1 MIDYFNYMW
10 EKTDDWIMVLQ
21 FSGSHVVCPL
31 HANPTARRQLGLPE
45 EGYQSRNLC
54 AMMQERCLEIIC
66 GACSQCRQSDKPVHC
81 TLSIPRQG
89 GSTFWDAELTCLRI
103 DGPKNGTI
111 LFWAKNITQTVQLS
125 RQREELLYEY
135 DCLFS
140 SSING
145 MGLLRVDEDG
155 LHVERANHVFQ
166 EIVEYI
172 LDCHA
177 EPTPIQTIMSYIR
190 SGQNHSQQFC
200 VERSDGTRRFFK
212 SELIV
217 VNSEH
222 GPHRAFVILVNAT
235 EVVRFSQR
243 AGTRLTEREQQVLEH
258 VVKGCTNKRIALY
271 LGIAEGTVKK
281 TLYNI
286 YKKLHIQSRA
296 EAVSYMLSTHGSAS
310 NFD

>member
-1 MIDYFNYMW
+1 
-10 EKTDDWIMVLQ
+10 
-21 FSGSHVVCPL
+21 
-31 HANPTARRQLGLPE
+31 
-45 EGYQSRNLC
+45 
-54 AMMQERCLEIIC
+54 
-66 GACSQCRQSDKPVHC
+66 
-81 TLSIPRQG
+81 
-89 GSTFWDAELTCLRI
+89 
-103 DGPKNGTI
+103 
-111 LFWAKNITQTVQLS
+111 
-125 RQREELLYEY
+125 
-135 DCLFS
+135 
-140 SSING
+140 